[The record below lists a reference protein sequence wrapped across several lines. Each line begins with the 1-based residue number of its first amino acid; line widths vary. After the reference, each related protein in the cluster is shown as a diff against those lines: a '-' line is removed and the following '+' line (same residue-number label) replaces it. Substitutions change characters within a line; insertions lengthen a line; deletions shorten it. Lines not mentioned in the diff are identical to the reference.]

1 MNLIFSCNDTLDQP
15 TTPVCTT
22 DYGNRITTLIFSKA
36 AITMAGNQPTS
47 AEIRAAYTNDL
58 CTIIWGCNGKR
69 AFIGEEEV
77 NILYKEWYDKQYVI
91 EGKIR
96 LMSESVIRLT
106 EKLNRY
112 RGLYL
117 YYITDKNYCF
127 GGVKTN
133 PAFDVVI
140 NGAGD
145 PIYIHFKLE
154 FFSGIDYAQYDTS
167 YNVAGDWIL
176 KTGSWDDDGI
186 WIDTEKW
193 KDA

>member
-1 MNLIFSCNDTLDQP
+1 
-15 TTPVCTT
+15 
-22 DYGNRITTLIFSKA
+22 
-36 AITMAGNQPTS
+36 
-47 AEIRAAYTNDL
+47 
-58 CTIIWGCNGKR
+58 
-69 AFIGEEEV
+69 
-77 NILYKEWYDKQYVI
+77 
-91 EGKIR
+91 
-96 LMSESVIRLT
+96 MSESVIRLT

-133 PAFDVVI
+133 PAFDVVM

-154 FFSGIDYAQYDTS
+154 FFSGIDYTQYDTS

-186 WIDTEKW
+186 WIDTETW

>member
-1 MNLIFSCNDTLDQP
+1 MNLIFSCNDVLDQP
-15 TTPVCTT
+15 TTPVCAT
-22 DYGNRITTLIFSKA
+22 DYGQRINTLIFSKS
-36 AITMAGNQPTS
+36 AITMAGNQLTS
-47 AEIRAAYTNDL
+47 AEIMAAYTNDL
-58 CTIIWGCNGKR
+58 CTIIWGCSGKR
-69 AFIGEEEV
+69 TFMGEDEV
-77 NILYKEWYDKQYVI
+77 DILYKEWYDKKYMV

-106 EKLNRY
+106 EKLNQY
-112 RGLYL
+112 KGLYL

-133 PAFDVVI
+133 PSFMTVM

-154 FFSGIDYAQYDTS
+154 YFSGIDYAAYDAN

-176 KTGSWDDDGI
+176 KTGEWDDDGI